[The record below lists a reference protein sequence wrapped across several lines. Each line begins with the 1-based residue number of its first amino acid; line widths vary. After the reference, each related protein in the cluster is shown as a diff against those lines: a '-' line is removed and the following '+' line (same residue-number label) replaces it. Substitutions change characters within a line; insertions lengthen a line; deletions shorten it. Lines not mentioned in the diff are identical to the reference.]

1 MQLLRSLVLRDL
13 KTRYFT
19 SLGGF
24 AWALLLPLFQLG
36 IYAFVFTQ
44 ILPVRFPN
52 QDQSGFVPYL
62 ALGLW
67 PWLAVSESVT
77 RAATA
82 ISDNEA
88 LIGKVALPHQVLV
101 QSSVCATFLLHGLG
115 LLVVIAVLGLTG
127 VPFHWLGLHGLV
139 FTMLAG
145 FILAM
150 GLAYLVS
157 ATQVFVPDLTHAL
170 GPLFTIWFFTTPIL
184 YPESLVPE
192 RFRSL
197 LAFNPMA
204 AVLRPIREALLEGRH
219 GYPLETL
226 VMLVGVV
233 LLALL
238 GHWYFNRLSRHFEDF
253 L

>member
-19 SLGGF
+19 SIGGF
-24 AWALLLPLFQLG
+24 AWALVLPLFLLG

-44 ILPVRFPN
+44 ILPVRFPE
-52 QDQSGFVPYL
+52 QHQSGFVPYL

-67 PWLAVSESVT
+67 PWLALSESVT
-77 RAATA
+77 RAATT

-101 QSSVCATFLLHGLG
+101 QSSVCATFLLHALG
-115 LLVVIAVLGLTG
+115 LLVVLVVMGLAG
-127 VPFHWLGLHGLV
+127 VSFHWLGLHGLV
-139 FTMLAG
+139 YTLVAC

-150 GLAYLVS
+150 GLAYLVA

-170 GPLFTIWFFTTPIL
+170 GPLFMIWFFTTPIL

-192 RFRSL
+192 RFRTLLSL
-197 LAFNPMA
+197 NPMA
-204 AVLRPIREALLEGRH
+204 AVLRPLREALLEGRH
-219 GYPLETL
+219 GYGLSS
-226 VMLVGVV
+226 VV
-233 LLALL
+233 ALALVVAVL
-238 GHWYFNRLSRHFEDF
+238 IIGRWYFNRLSRHFEDF